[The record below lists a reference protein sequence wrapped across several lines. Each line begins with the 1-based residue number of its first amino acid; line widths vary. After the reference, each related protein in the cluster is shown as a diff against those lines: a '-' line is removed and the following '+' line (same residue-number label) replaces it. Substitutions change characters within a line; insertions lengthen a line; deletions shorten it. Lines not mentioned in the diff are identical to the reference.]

1 MSRNSSSLSA
11 VSIRTVS
18 RGVEEQEVSGKFLHG
33 REGEGFLHGVIVK
46 QRTIFQ
52 NCLRPQQT
60 ISFRKVVGIPKCL
73 TVTEFQ
79 S

>member
-1 MSRNSSSLSA
+1 MGYPHFVSLSA

-33 REGEGFLHGVIVK
+33 REGFLHGVIVK

-60 ISFRKVVGIPKCL
+60 ISFRKVVGIP
-73 TVTEFQ
+73 
-79 S
+79 